1 MDSET
6 WLTASECEEYGF
18 CDVVEEE
25 ENMAASID
33 VEVLER
39 YRNTPKVFLTE
50 EPKLEKNG
58 QNKERELL
66 KQKLLIELEL

>member
-1 MDSET
+1 M
-6 WLTASECEEYGF
+6 
-18 CDVVEEE
+18 VEEE

-58 QNKERELL
+58 QNKERNY
-66 KQKLLIELEL
+66 